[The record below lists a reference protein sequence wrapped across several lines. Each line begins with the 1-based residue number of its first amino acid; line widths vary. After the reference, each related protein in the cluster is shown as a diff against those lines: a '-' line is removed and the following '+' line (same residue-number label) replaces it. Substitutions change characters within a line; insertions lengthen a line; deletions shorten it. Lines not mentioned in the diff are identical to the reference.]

1 MINPRFRSI
10 YEAESK
16 ADMEPPRP
24 PYVYFFDVHAF

>member
-1 MINPRFRSI
+1 MINVRFRSI
-10 YEAESK
+10 YE